1 MKFSNIVKIFA
12 LLFVLGAW
20 TNAQAQ
26 TAVSTWQDN
35 SGNGCTPQACD
46 QEDRFIVE
54 FAAGSN
60 PFAAAGTTPPNVT
73 TFNHDVSG
81 YPVGTIITYRVCGE
95 NTAGKACSGG
105 VKYTVPAAPPPV
117 QQVVIPIPP
126 GAVGVQFVFP
136 VP

>member
-1 MKFSNIVKIFA
+1 MTIKLLA
-12 LLFVLGAW
+12 LLVSLFAW
-20 TNAQAQ
+20 TSAEAQ
-26 TAVSTWQDN
+26 TAVATWQDN

-46 QEDRFIVE
+46 QEDRFILE

-60 PFAAAGTTPPNVT
+60 PFAVAGTTLPNVT
-73 TFNHDVSG
+73 TLNHDVSM
-81 YPVGTIITYRVCGE
+81 YPAGTTLTYRICAE
-95 NTAGKACSGG
+95 NTAGPKACSAG